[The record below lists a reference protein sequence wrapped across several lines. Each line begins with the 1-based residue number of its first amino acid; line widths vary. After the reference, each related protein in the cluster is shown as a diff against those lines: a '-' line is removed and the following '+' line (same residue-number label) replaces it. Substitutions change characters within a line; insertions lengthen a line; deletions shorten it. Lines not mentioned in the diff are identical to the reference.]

1 MVVKKLTLKKQPEFG
16 QPLKAEDLS
25 FAKLTLK
32 EKLLFLASDFCDDL
46 DLSLD
51 FTYNPHHYKAAP
63 MFECSKRSLYNLV
76 SEGVRVGDIKKVRRK
91 GQVYLE
97 ITAAGKEYLKRE
109 FPVFRWQDVA
119 WDGLWRVV
127 AYDIEEKRRETRDLL
142 RVKLEELG
150 FAMLQRSL
158 WMTPHNVTKPLRE
171 FLDSN
176 QLTPEV
182 YVLEAKRLF
191 AGDDRFLARRLWP
204 LGELNVSYKDWLD
217 RAKKVGKS
225 RTARTELKEEF
236 LGILKAD
243 PCLPRNLLPEDWVGE
258 RAIEQFKKL

>member
-1 MVVKKLTLKKQPEFG
+1 MVKKIHLKKRQEFG
-16 QPLKAEDLS
+16 KPLRAEDLS
-25 FAKLTLK
+25 FTKLTLK
-32 EKLLFLASDFCDDL
+32 EKLLFLASGLADDA

-51 FTYNPHHYKAAP
+51 FVYNPHHYKAVP
-63 MFECSKRSLYNLV
+63 VFECSKRSLYNLV
-76 SEGVRVGDIKKVRRK
+76 SEGVRVGDIRKVRK
-91 GQVYLE
+91 GGQVYLE
-97 ITAAGKEYLKRE
+97 ITAAGKGYLKRE

-142 RVKLEELG
+142 RAKLEELG

-191 AGDDRFLARRLWP
+191 AGDDRSLAAQLWP
-204 LGELNVSYKDWLD
+204 LDELSLAYEDWLG
-217 RAKKVGKS
+217 RAEKIGKS
-225 RTARTELKEEF
+225 REARAELKEEF

-243 PCLPRNLLPEDWVGE
+243 PCLPKNLLLEDWAGE